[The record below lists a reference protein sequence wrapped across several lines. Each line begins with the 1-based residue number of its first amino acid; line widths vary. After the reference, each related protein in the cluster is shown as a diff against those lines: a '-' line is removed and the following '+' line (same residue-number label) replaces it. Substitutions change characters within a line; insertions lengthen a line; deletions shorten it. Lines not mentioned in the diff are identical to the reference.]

1 MRRLETLRAA
11 IGASWPEPMEVPGST
26 DAVVLHDPAELR
38 TYSSWVGLATT
49 TRRGPLL
56 VTAGVGVPFGD
67 GSPDVVVL
75 AHEVAHDVNRWRM
88 PLVPRWFD
96 EGLAAYLETVEL
108 VGETGVRFGAPG
120 PTLIAEARARG
131 VLPLTTL
138 ETLNWETAGFEEAQG
153 YYRSARLW
161 IHLLRAE
168 EPRRMRALET
178 ALAGGAPWRTAWPQ
192 ARAGLDEGRLL
203 DTLHRWLVVGSLP
216 TEFHR
221 YTPPTISLAE
231 RALAPWEVHLVLA
244 ELWQVGAGPPDAEER
259 AARRR
264 QELDRAAQLAPD
276 EALPQV
282 LLADL
287 QPDPNSRRAA
297 AEALVAR
304 YPRSPEAAV
313 LLARIER
320 DEGGPPEGR
329 EEAARHA
336 VSLAPDEVD
345 ALTAFA
351 LEEARLGRYPPALES
366 ARRAVALAPWNPT
379 VFTTLAGVLARVE
392 QCPEA
397 LATFQRAIDVLPDRV
412 SQADLAGLLRERSR
426 MESSCTAGR

>member
-1 MRRLETLRAA
+1 M
-11 IGASWPEPMEVPGST
+11 
-26 DAVVLHDPAELR
+26 
-38 TYSSWVGLATT
+38 
-49 TRRGPLL
+49 
-56 VTAGVGVPFGD
+56 
-67 GSPDVVVL
+67 
-75 AHEVAHDVNRWRM
+75 
-88 PLVPRWFD
+88 
-96 EGLAAYLETVEL
+96 
-108 VGETGVRFGAPG
+108 
-120 PTLIAEARARG
+120 
-131 VLPLTTL
+131 
-138 ETLNWETAGFEEAQG
+138 
-153 YYRSARLW
+153 
-161 IHLLRAE
+161 
-168 EPRRMRALET
+168 
-178 ALAGGAPWRTAWPQ
+178 
-192 ARAGLDEGRLL
+192 
-203 DTLHRWLVVGSLP
+203 
-216 TEFHR
+216 
-221 YTPPTISLAE
+221 
-231 RALAPWEVHLVLA
+231 
-244 ELWQVGAGPPDAEER
+244 
-259 AARRR
+259 
-264 QELDRAAQLAPD
+264 
-276 EALPQV
+276 
-282 LLADL
+282 
-287 QPDPNSRRAA
+287 
-297 AEALVAR
+297 AR